1 MFVNGKEI
9 FKFKADNKNVNFSTQ
24 FSLASVSNGFSTHV
38 PKEVFLHGNVYD
50 FSADYNSTDKSYLLN
65 IHKYLQN
72 IHKII
77 LSFIKEVFNVLLS
90 FNSLSARNQIKCL
103 FLNDEPYLVR
113 STFIDI

>member
-1 MFVNGKEI
+1 MPC
-9 FKFKADNKNVNFSTQ
+9 
-24 FSLASVSNGFSTHV
+24 NGFSIHV
-38 PKEVFLHGNVYD
+38 SKEVFLHGNVYD
-50 FSADYNSTDKSYLLN
+50 FSADYNSTDKSDLLN

-77 LSFIKEVFNVLLS
+77 LNFIKEVFIVLLS
-90 FNSLSARNQIKCL
+90 FNSSSARNQTKCL